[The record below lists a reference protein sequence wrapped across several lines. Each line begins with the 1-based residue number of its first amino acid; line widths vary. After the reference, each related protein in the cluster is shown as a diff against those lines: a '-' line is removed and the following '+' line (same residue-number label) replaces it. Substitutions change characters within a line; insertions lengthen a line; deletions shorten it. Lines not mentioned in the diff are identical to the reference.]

1 MKGRITLKGFFKVW
15 LAIFGILAGITITIC
30 LTILSFFVN
39 LVFGIFIALAALATW
54 ITLGFYAIFT

>member
-1 MKGRITLKGFFKVW
+1 MLKGFFKVW

-39 LVFGIFIALAALATW
+39 FVFGVLVALTALATW
-54 ITLGFYAIFT
+54 VTLGFYAIFT